1 MRMRKQRNLVV
12 LNLPQ
17 IKNAKIIQHVR
28 NKGFHRGPFPND
40 KNNLNDTVIAAAQ
53 MTIAGWPGYAPTPL
67 LSLKEIA
74 RACGVRAVYYKD
86 ESQRFGLKSF
96 KALGG
101 AYAVAKLVNDEKKAG
116 REPSHLT
123 VTTATDGNHGRSV
136 SWGAHLA
143 GCRAEIYIHKHVSRE
158 REAAMEQYGANVIR
172 VNGNYEASLAA
183 CKADAAAHGWHI
195 ISDTSW
201 DGYRDIPLLIMAGYT
216 LIGRE
221 VIDQLNAETLTHCF
235 LPIGVGGL
243 ASGIV
248 APFWQHMNEN
258 LPSMISVESHL
269 SACFLESI
277 AAQTPTLV
285 DITEETLMAGL
296 SCGEVSQL
304 AWELLQ
310 PSLSHCLAIDDTA
323 VGPLMARFAD
333 GTIGGVKIEAGEC
346 ATSGLAALLA
356 AKQDPQCWQ
365 NLGLNAES
373 VILLIGS
380 EGATDANIYAQLTS
394 LG

>member
-1 MRMRKQRNLVV
+1 VSHV
-12 LNLPQ
+12 PP
-17 IKNAKIIQHVR
+17 IKNAKIIQHIR
-28 NKGFHRGPFPND
+28 NDGFRRGPFPNA
-40 KNNLNDTVIAAAQ
+40 KNNLNDEVITAAQ
-53 MTIAGWPGYAPTPL
+53 TTITGWPGYTSTPL
-67 LSLKEIA
+67 ISLETIA
-74 RACGVRAVYYKD
+74 AACGVRAVYYKD
-86 ESQRFGLKSF
+86 ESHRFGLKSF

-101 AYAVAKLVNDEKKAG
+101 AYAVAQLVNEEKKAG
-116 REPSHLT
+116 RDPSKLT

-136 SWGAHLA
+136 SWGAQLA
-143 GCRAEIYIHKHVSRE
+143 GCRAEIYIHKHVSTARE
-158 REAAMEQYGANVIR
+158 TAMADYGANVTR

-221 VIDQLNAETLTHCF
+221 VIDQLGAETLTHCF
-235 LPIGVGGL
+235 LPVGVGGL
-243 ASGIV
+243 ASGVV
-248 APFWQHMNEN
+248 APLWQHMNEN
-258 LPSMISVESHL
+258 LPSMISVESHM

-285 DITEETLMAGL
+285 DITQETLMAGL

-310 PSLSHCLAIDDTA
+310 PSLRHCLAIDDAA
-323 VGPLMARFAD
+323 VAPLMARFAD
-333 GTIGGVKIEAGEC
+333 GTIAGVPIEAGEC

-356 AKQDPQCWQ
+356 VKQDPQCWQ
-365 NLGLNAES
+365 NLGFNSDS

-380 EGATDANIYAQLTS
+380 EGATDADIYAELTS
-394 LG
+394 LGQN

>member
-1 MRMRKQRNLVV
+1 MSHI
-12 LNLPQ
+12 PP
-17 IKNAKIIQHVR
+17 IKNAKIIQHIR
-28 NKGFHRGPFPND
+28 NDRFRRGPFPNA
-40 KNNLNDTVIAAAQ
+40 KNNLNDEVIRTAQ
-53 MTIAGWPGYAPTPL
+53 TTITDWPRYTPTPL
-67 LSLKEIA
+67 ISLETIA
-74 RACGVRAVYYKD
+74 AACGVRAVYYKD
-86 ESQRFGLKSF
+86 ESHRFGLKSF

-101 AYAVAKLVNDEKKAG
+101 AYAVAQLVNEEKKAG
-116 REPSHLT
+116 RDPSKLT

-136 SWGAHLA
+136 SWGAQLA
-143 GCRAEIYIHKHVSRE
+143 GCRAEIYIHKHVSTARE
-158 REAAMEQYGANVIR
+158 TAMADYGANVTR

-183 CKADAAAHGWHI
+183 CKADAAAYGWHI

-216 LIGRE
+216 LISRE
-221 VIDQLNAETLTHCF
+221 VIDQLGAETLTHCF
-235 LPIGVGGL
+235 LPVGVGGL
-243 ASGIV
+243 ASGVV
-248 APFWQHMNEN
+248 APLWQHMNEN
-258 LPSMISVESHL
+258 LPSMISVESHM

-285 DITEETLMAGL
+285 DITQETLMAGL

-310 PSLSHCLAIDDTA
+310 PALRHCLAIDDAA
-323 VGPLMARFAD
+323 VAPLMARFAD
-333 GTIGGVKIEAGEC
+333 GTIGGVPIEAGEC

-365 NLGLNAES
+365 NLGFNSDS

-380 EGATDANIYAQLTS
+380 EGATDADIYAELTS
-394 LG
+394 LGQK

>member
-1 MRMRKQRNLVV
+1 MSHV
-12 LNLPQ
+12 PP
-17 IKNAKIIQHVR
+17 IKNAKIIQHIR
-28 NKGFHRGPFPND
+28 NDRFRRGPFPNA
-40 KNNLNDTVIAAAQ
+40 KNNLNDEVIRAAQ
-53 MTIAGWPGYAPTPL
+53 TTITDWPGYTPTPL
-67 LSLKEIA
+67 ISLETIA
-74 RACGVRAVYYKD
+74 AACGVRAVYYKD
-86 ESQRFGLKSF
+86 ESHRFGLKSF

-101 AYAVAKLVNDEKKAG
+101 AYAVAQLVNEEKKAG
-116 REPSHLT
+116 RDPSKLT

-136 SWGAHLA
+136 SWGAQLA
-143 GCRAEIYIHKHVSRE
+143 GCRAEIYIHKHVSTARE
-158 REAAMEQYGANVIR
+158 TAMADYGANVTR

-183 CKADAAAHGWHI
+183 CKADAAAYGWHI

-221 VIDQLNAETLTHCF
+221 VIDQLGAETLTHCF
-235 LPIGVGGL
+235 LPVGVGGL

-248 APFWQHMNEN
+248 APLWQHMNEN
-258 LPSMISVESHL
+258 LPSMISVESHM

-285 DITEETLMAGL
+285 DITQETLMAGL

-310 PSLSHCLAIDDTA
+310 PSLRHCLAIDDAA
-323 VGPLMARFAD
+323 VAPLMARFAD
-333 GTIGGVKIEAGEC
+333 GTIGGVPIEAGEC

-365 NLGLNAES
+365 NLGFNSDS

-380 EGATDANIYAQLTS
+380 EGATDADIYAELTS
-394 LG
+394 LGQK